1 MLATA
6 ISGLVAAIGAT
17 FPWPLSPVV
26 EPLGG
31 LQHSQ
36 TEFYRGFGVS
46 ESVIQ
51 GDNAGNTAA
60 NNILAACYN
69 IASRLDEHVSGCWTG
84 RYSGLL
90 GSWYDHVDGECISSV
105 DGNVNHDDGHYYLP
119 EGGSI
124 FDQYLDDNGLEG
136 NQIDAFDCQQICS
149 GQTRCTATSFING
162 VCKFYKFAKATGQG
176 HAENCQESGTCQT
189 CMVKHFDEEVF
200 QIYVAYTSECE
211 DCIAIEASEFVTDG
225 GEVLATFDQL
235 RKFPGTAFDSNTE
248 PIPTASPP
256 VTNALEAL
264 EARVSALETTT
275 ASAATSVSSTTTTP
289 TTVFTKIYVKPA
301 ERDDTEFG
309 RGIVD
314 VFYTTAAVT
323 SPTGAVRVTFGQIGE
338 LSRAFCEVACTRDIQ
353 CTGYSTP
360 STPFGQAGQSEIPPD
375 YPCLLLTPHETHL
388 GATAAAVK
396 TLVVAGD
403 TVYQKQYS
411 RLDPES
417 FYGSRRFTRW
427 AFVRKSLL
435 TTSNILVPFE
445 GEDGVTTIE
454 ECGSR
459 CAADND
465 CFQAIWITPWQPCY
479 KTPVGEEIFYGSPQC
494 PVASDP
500 STRIVHDGDNDV
512 IQVGELECADETQDG
527 FLSGGQFALVLNLYG
542 YAGLPPDIVNA
553 DDLGAQRRFWKDP
566 FVRCDADCQARC
578 GDGSEFLRLVPVRV
592 EADPPDQDAAN
603 TLTIT
608 IHDCPDVVEIE
619 VERADPS
626 HNNGR
631 LSVVFGEKSLADLPR
646 LRKFTWLQFDVG
658 NDQFFES
665 IVYAGDPSVGLSS
678 CVQYTANEV
687 LLDGWIVYSAELRD
701 VAGKFLG
708 VVANFNDGE
717 QEEEVYGFPTDAK
730 TFHCIPCDPDPEA
743 VFSGGRGGGLENVKI
758 VSHRFFSECPGI
770 TEAVAPAL
778 LYPNVGGTFNEG
790 TANEI
795 IVNAWKYQPR
805 SPYLERLTIPTTDQ
819 IIGSD
824 KVVSSRIDD
833 ADAGT
838 TEYTLQPCAETDL
851 TVETFRESNSGHHI
865 LDANK
870 FRGCLME
877 SVTISTTSPLRIRE
891 GAFIDN
897 PNLFRVTLENSG
909 GNHDSEIEAGA
920 FEFPGSI
927 SDLFVAGGTTTNI
940 NNELNRISA
949 SVGGFPSRQGQQQ
962 YVGCR
967 NAFRRAGCFPAAL
980 DTSTFTTAV
989 GVTSPAC
996 GPGTYNIGPLVDVL
1010 HESDHSMDI
1019 LGMTRIKIVRPEDE
1033 AEKTV
1038 QVPTGRLSTMCQP
1051 VGALPS
1057 DSASAYTGFPA
1068 LDPLPVAG
1076 DSGRLPDRMPAHIAD
1091 PSNGLPVWATLL
1103 VGLGSAAVLFGGF
1116 TLVSRRK
1123 SVRV

>member
-1 MLATA
+1 MLVVA
-6 ISGLVAAIGAT
+6 ISGLVSVAVGAT
-17 FPWPLSPVV
+17 FPWPLSPVAV
-26 EPLGG
+26 PLGG
-31 LQHSQ
+31 LQHSE
-36 TEFYRGFGVS
+36 TKFYRGFGDF
-46 ESVIQ
+46 ESVIL
-51 GDNAGNTAA
+51 GDDLGNTAA
-60 NNILAACYN
+60 NNVLSACYN

-84 RYSGLL
+84 PSSGLL
-90 GSWYDHVDGECISSV
+90 GSWYDHVDGACISSV
-105 DGNVNHDDGHYYLP
+105 DGNVNADNNYYYQA
-119 EGGSI
+119 EGGDSI
-124 FDQYLDDNGLEG
+124 FDQYLGENNLQG

-149 GQTRCTATSFING
+149 GQTRCTATSFANG
-162 VCKFYKFAKATGQG
+162 ICKFYNFAKATGQG

-189 CMVKHFDEEVF
+189 CMVKHFGEEVF
-200 QIYVAYTSECE
+200 QIYVAYTSECK
-211 DCIAIEASEFVTDG
+211 DCIAIEASVFVSDG
-225 GEVLATFDQL
+225 GERLATFDQL

-248 PIPTASPP
+248 PTPTASPP

-323 SPTGAVRVTFGQIGE
+323 SPTGALRVTFGQIGE

-396 TLVVAGD
+396 TLVAAGD

-445 GEDGVTTIE
+445 SEDGVTTIE

-500 STRIVHDGDNDV
+500 SSRIVHNGDNDV

-527 FLSGGQFALVLNLYG
+527 FLRGGQFALVLNLYG
-542 YAGLPPDIVNA
+542 YAGLPPNIIND

-566 FVRCDADCQARC
+566 FVRCDAECQARC

-592 EADPPDQDAAN
+592 EPEPPVRDAAN

-608 IHDCPDVVEIE
+608 IHDCPNVVEIE
-619 VERADPS
+619 VERAD
-626 HNNGR
+626 HAYDEGR
-631 LSVVFGEKSLADLPR
+631 LTVTFGAAALTSLPR
-646 LRKFTWLQFDVG
+646 LRKFSWLSTIFASVT
-658 NDQFFES
+658 FEEATEPLLTS
-665 IVYAGDPSVGLSS
+665 CVHYAGNAEVTLGNW
-678 CVQYTANEV
+678 ANPTT
-687 LLDGWIVYSAELRD
+687 DSRHGPHTY
-701 VAGKFLG
+701 LG
-708 VVANFNDGE
+708 VVAEGE
-717 QEEEVYGFPTDAK
+717 NNAIPVYGFPTDAK
-730 TFHCIPCDPDPEA
+730 TYHCIPCNPDPDA
-743 VFSGGRGGGLENVKI
+743 VFSGGRGGNLGNVKI
-758 VSHRFFSECPGI
+758 VSHRFFSECPEI
-770 TEAVAPAL
+770 TEAVVPAL
-778 LYPNVGGTFNEG
+778 LYPENNVVFFPGD
-790 TANEI
+790 ANHENT
-795 IVNAWKYQPR
+795 VDAWKYQPR
-805 SPYLERLTIPTTDQ
+805 SPYLERLTIPTTNQ
-819 IIGSD
+819 IVGSD
-824 KVVSSRIDD
+824 KVVSSRVGD

-851 TVETFRESNSGHHI
+851 TVEAYRLSGSGHHI
-865 LDANK
+865 LDADT

-877 SVTISTTSPLRIRE
+877 SVIISTTRLLKIKA
-891 GAFIDN
+891 GAFVDN

-909 GNHDSEIEAGA
+909 DNHESVIEVGA
-920 FEFPGSI
+920 FESPGSI
-927 SDLFVAGGTTTNI
+927 SDLFVAGGTTTSI
-940 NNELNRISA
+940 NTELNRISA
-949 SVGGFPSRQGQQQ
+949 SVGGFPPRQGQQQ

-967 NAFRRAGCFPAAL
+967 NAYRRAGCFPAAL

-996 GPGTYNIGPLVDVL
+996 GPGTYNVGPLVDVL

-1051 VGALPS
+1051 VGTLPA
-1057 DSASAYTGFPA
+1057 DSASEYTGFPA
-1068 LDPLPVAG
+1068 LDPLPAAG
-1076 DSGRLPDRMPAHIAD
+1076 DSGRLPDRLPAHIAD

-1123 SVRV
+1123 LARV

>member
-1 MLATA
+1 M
-6 ISGLVAAIGAT
+6 
-17 FPWPLSPVV
+17 
-26 EPLGG
+26 
-31 LQHSQ
+31 
-36 TEFYRGFGVS
+36 
-46 ESVIQ
+46 
-51 GDNAGNTAA
+51 
-60 NNILAACYN
+60 
-69 IASRLDEHVSGCWTG
+69 
-84 RYSGLL
+84 
-90 GSWYDHVDGECISSV
+90 
-105 DGNVNHDDGHYYLP
+105 
-119 EGGSI
+119 
-124 FDQYLDDNGLEG
+124 
-136 NQIDAFDCQQICS
+136 
-149 GQTRCTATSFING
+149 NG
-162 VCKFYKFAKATGQG
+162 VCKFYNFAKATGQG
-176 HAENCQESGTCQT
+176 HAENCQESDTCQT
-189 CMVKHFDEEVF
+189 CMVRHFDEEVF

-211 DCIAIEASEFVTDG
+211 DCIAIEASEFVSDG

-235 RKFPGTAFDSNTE
+235 RKFPGTAFD
-248 PIPTASPP
+248 PIVETTPTASPSA
-256 VTNALEAL
+256 TNALEAL

-314 VFYTTAAVT
+314 VFYTTAAGT
-323 SPTGAVRVTFGQIGE
+323 SPTRAVRITFGQIGE

-360 STPFGQAGQSEIPPD
+360 SAPLGQPGQSETPPD

-396 TLVVAGD
+396 TLVAAGD

-435 TTSNILVPFE
+435 TTSNILVPLE

-479 KTPVGEEIFYGSPQC
+479 KTPVGEEMFYGSPEC

-500 STRIVHDGDNDV
+500 SIRIIHDGNNDV
-512 IQVGELECADETQDG
+512 VQVGELECADETQDG

-542 YAGLPPDIVNA
+542 YAGLPPDIINA

-566 FVRCDADCQARC
+566 FIRCDADCQARC

-592 EADPPDQDAAN
+592 EADPPDQEAAN

-608 IHDCPDVVEIE
+608 IHGCPNVVEIE
-619 VERADPS
+619 VERAD
-626 HNNGR
+626 HTNAEGR
-631 LSVVFGEKSLADLPR
+631 LSVTFGALALTSLPR
-646 LRKFTWLQFDVG
+646 LRKFTWLQFDNFEAG
-658 NDQFFES
+658 DIFES
-665 IVYAGDPSVGLSS
+665 IVYAGDSSVGLSS
-678 CVQYTANEV
+678 CVDYIGTNDV
-687 LLDGWIVYSAELRD
+687 NLDGWIVHSAELRVD
-701 VAGKFLG
+701 KYKFLG
-708 VVANFNDGE
+708 VVANEIDGE
-717 QEEEVYGFPTDAK
+717 QEEEVYGFPADAK
-730 TFHCIPCDPDPEA
+730 TFHCIPCDADPEA
-743 VFSGGRGGGLENVKI
+743 VFSGGRGEFLDNVRI

-778 LYPNVGGTFNEG
+778 LYPKVGETFSEG
-790 TANEI
+790 TPNELTI
-795 IVNAWKYQPR
+795 EAWRYQPR
-805 SPYLERLTIPTTDQ
+805 SPYLEKLTIAMPPDR
-819 IIGSD
+819 IGHIGQSD
-824 KVVSSRIDD
+824 KVISFQIDD
-833 ADAGT
+833 TAET
-838 TEYTLQPCAETDL
+838 TEYTLQPCADTDL
-851 TVETFRESNSGHHI
+851 FVETFRTEGDHRI
-865 LDANK
+865 LDTDK

-891 GAFIDN
+891 GAFVDN

-909 GNHDSEIEAGA
+909 GNHDSVIEEGA
-920 FEFPGSI
+920 FESPGSI
-927 SDLFVAGGTTTNI
+927 SDLFVSGGTTTNI
-940 NNELNRISA
+940 NNELDRISVR
-949 SVGGFPSRQGQQQ
+949 VGGFPPRQGQEQ
-962 YVGCR
+962 YVGCQ

-989 GVTSPAC
+989 RVTSPAC

-1019 LGMTRIKIVRPEDE
+1019 LGMTRIRLVRPEDE

-1051 VGALPS
+1051 VGTLPA

-1068 LDPLPVAG
+1068 LNPLPAAG
-1076 DSGRLPDRMPAHIAD
+1076 DSGRLPDRLPAHIVD
-1091 PSNGLPVWATLL
+1091 PSNGLPIWATLL

-1123 SVRV
+1123 LARV

>member
-1 MLATA
+1 
-6 ISGLVAAIGAT
+6 
-17 FPWPLSPVV
+17 
-26 EPLGG
+26 
-31 LQHSQ
+31 
-36 TEFYRGFGVS
+36 
-46 ESVIQ
+46 
-51 GDNAGNTAA
+51 
-60 NNILAACYN
+60 
-69 IASRLDEHVSGCWTG
+69 
-84 RYSGLL
+84 
-90 GSWYDHVDGECISSV
+90 
-105 DGNVNHDDGHYYLP
+105 
-119 EGGSI
+119 
-124 FDQYLDDNGLEG
+124 
-136 NQIDAFDCQQICS
+136 
-149 GQTRCTATSFING
+149 
-162 VCKFYKFAKATGQG
+162 
-176 HAENCQESGTCQT
+176 
-189 CMVKHFDEEVF
+189 MVKHFAEEVF

-211 DCIAIEASEFVTDG
+211 DCIAIEASVFVSDG
-225 GEVLATFDQL
+225 GEELATFDQL

-248 PIPTASPP
+248 PTPTASPP

-275 ASAATSVSSTTTTP
+275 ASAATSVSSTTTTT

-323 SPTGAVRVTFGQIGE
+323 SPTGALRITFGQIGE

-396 TLVVAGD
+396 TLVAVGD

-417 FYGSRRFTRW
+417 FYESRRFTRW

-445 GEDGVTTIE
+445 GDDGVTTIE

-479 KTPVGEEIFYGSPQC
+479 KTPVGEEIFYGSPEC

-500 STRIVHDGDNDV
+500 STRIVHEGNNEV
-512 IQVGELECADETQDG
+512 VEVGELECVDEPQGG
-527 FLSGGQFALVLNLYG
+527 FLSGGQFALVLNVYG

-608 IHDCPDVVEIE
+608 IHDCPNVVEIE
-619 VERADPS
+619 VERADHS
-626 HNNGR
+626 NAEGR
-631 LSVVFGEKSLADLPR
+631 LTVTFGAAALTSLPR
-646 LRKFTWLQFDVG
+646 LRKFSWLSVSFASVA
-658 NDQFFES
+658 FEVATEPLLTS
-665 IVYAGDPSVGLSS
+665 CVHYAGNN
-678 CVQYTANEV
+678 ANAEV
-687 LLDGWIVYSAELRD
+687 TLENW
-701 VAGKFLG
+701 AGFTTNFQHGSHTYLG
-708 VVANFNDGE
+708 VVAEGE
-717 QEEEVYGFPTDAK
+717 DNAIPVYGFPTDAK
-730 TFHCIPCDPDPEA
+730 TYHCIPCDPDPDA
-743 VFSGGRGGGLENVKI
+743 VFSGGRGGNLGNVKI
-758 VSHRFFSECPGI
+758 VSHRFFSECPEI
-770 TEAVAPAL
+770 TEAVVPAL
-778 LYPNVGGTFNEG
+778 LYPENNVVFFPGD
-790 TANEI
+790 ANHQNT
-795 IVNAWKYQPR
+795 VDAWKYQPR
-805 SPYLERLTIPTTDQ
+805 SPYLERLTIPTTNQ
-819 IIGSD
+819 IVGSD
-824 KVVSSRIDD
+824 KVVSSRIGD

-865 LDANK
+865 LDADK

-877 SVTISTTSPLRIRE
+877 SVTISTTRVLKIKE
-891 GAFIDN
+891 GAFLGT
-897 PNLFRVTLENSG
+897 PNLFRVTLNNIHTGAES
-909 GNHDSEIEAGA
+909 SEIQSDAFDHEAITDLYVAEGTRA
-920 FEFPGSI
+920 EINTQLVHI
-927 SDLFVAGGTTTNI
+927 SRYTNNPRRNGI
-940 NNELNRISA
+940 I
-949 SVGGFPSRQGQQQ
+949 Q
-962 YVGCR
+962 YVFCQTAYQR
-967 NAFRRAGCFPAAL
+967 PGCFPDIL
-980 DTSTFTTAV
+980 DTSTLATAV

-996 GPGTYNIGPLVDVL
+996 GPGTYNVGPVVDVF
-1010 HESDHSMDI
+1010 HENDRSRDH
-1019 LGMTRIKIVRPEDE
+1019 LGMTRIKIVRPEDG

-1051 VGALPS
+1051 VGTLPA
-1057 DSASAYTGFPA
+1057 DSASEYIGFPPPA
-1068 LDPLPVAG
+1068 PLRAPE
-1076 DSGRLPDRMPAHIAD
+1076 DSGVLPDRVPAHIAD

-1103 VGLGSAAVLFGGF
+1103 VGLGSAAVVFGGF
-1116 TLVSRRK
+1116 ALLSRRK
-1123 SVRV
+1123 MAGV